1 MTTSPTTYTNLES
14 LFLFQLLP
22 KHGFLNG
29 AFGRI
34 SDELR
39 NTPLIREQLTYDAA
53 RLSPEALQELAL
65 RLLRDE
71 QRREAEI
78 AEKNAAGL
86 SPTSKK
92 RKLAS
97 PPLPSLEDAH
107 RYVDKLPLLVER
119 LYARYREGTIREI
132 RDEEARIE
140 GLQREIGELEKAET
154 LELTVQAPTEKRAD
168 SNGPNAVTPSV
179 VSEQKP
185 ALPTDQALPN
195 PALAPPPATNATK
208 VQDAQKLRAATSS
221 PAPVTIAPTDGKSV
235 QNSPSPAPAGL
246 KPPPA
251 DSRPGPETN
260 KQPTTSRPT
269 SAGLS
274 PILQHPQTAQVQVQ
288 SQVPRPSPTPSKS
301 PLSETSSGPTTAQ
314 APATQS
320 PALSHA
326 SEAGQAGAAQVP
338 SLHWEPPYQPPQSN
352 LTPPQRPAFIPG
364 QQKPMGFP
372 PQVVP
377 GQEQLPQA
385 GPGSRQTGQ
394 QARLPANAN
403 APHGVANAP
412 TPHMAG
418 QASGHHVVPG
428 PSMEGVGRP
437 LQQRPPALAG
447 NSRSPA
453 PGQTPGRYMP
463 PHAPN
468 SALQTPVRAQVPLQ
482 AAPPHGS
489 AVKQGPTPIMQRP
502 QPGRPHHALQPQPP
516 STPQQH
522 QQQQQAVKGS
532 FGSPYSQNAQLAT
545 VPRPSSAH
553 QAQLLPYMARTPSI
567 PRTPGGSIVPAHV
580 VRGHGT
586 KWVTTPT
593 PATPRMEDVKSYFD
607 AASPAFEPLS
617 PPLPKAQLPK
627 SQPLLQPHAPKIATP
642 APVQS
647 VPASEARSK
656 SADDSTQ
663 GAQPVVTPKPR
674 GRPPRNPQKP
684 AATTPSQ
691 SATKQTAA
699 VGQNLETS
707 TQRIKTEAAT
717 PREMEDV
724 EDSTTPQSA
733 HPTSQPSAA
742 RAANKRKREESPAIA
757 PQRSSGPASQVLWT
771 RSFHKVSASALE
783 QVISHRHA
791 NMFAHAVK
799 ERDAPG
805 YRNIV
810 LRPQD
815 LMGIKRA
822 INQGSRA
829 ANQAAQS
836 LPDFDPSTSPMNI
849 WLPISADL
857 VPPRGIINIA
867 QLERELVH
875 MFANAIMYAPDP
887 DRGIG
892 PAFKRRHREGSE
904 DSSEDVLGYEVD
916 EDGIVKDTRS
926 MFGEVE
932 KLLSDLRNEVD
943 RNAPPPA
950 SGPGHSRSMSL
961 AGGEISTAEDDAD
974 EQPGDAKRRRVRG

>member
-1 MTTSPTTYTNLES
+1 MTTSPNTYTNLES

-140 GLQREIGELEKAET
+140 SLQREIGELEKAES
-154 LELTVQAPTEKRAD
+154 LGSTVQAPTEKRAD
-168 SNGPNAVTPSV
+168 SNGPNVVTPSV
-179 VSEQKP
+179 VGEQKP
-185 ALPTDQALPN
+185 AQPTDQVMPI
-195 PALAPPPATNATK
+195 PASVPPPTTNATK

-221 PAPVTIAPTDGKSV
+221 PAPVAIVPTGPRSA

-246 KPPPA
+246 KHPLT

-269 SAGLS
+269 SAGPS
-274 PILQHPQTAQVQVQ
+274 PVLQHPQGQ
-288 SQVPRPSPTPSKS
+288 SQQPRPSPTPSKS
-301 PLSETSSGPTTAQ
+301 PLSETSSGPTAAQ
-314 APATQS
+314 APTTKS

-326 SEAGQAGAAQVP
+326 SEAGQAGAAQTP
-338 SLHWEPPYQPPQSN
+338 SLHWEPPYQPPQPNAIPS
-352 LTPPQRPAFIPG
+352 PRPGFVPG

-372 PQVVP
+372 PQAIP
-377 GQEQLPQA
+377 GQGQLPQA
-385 GPGSRQTGQ
+385 GPSSRQTVQ
-394 QARLPANAN
+394 QVRPSANVN
-403 APHGVANAP
+403 APHGVATAP
-412 TPHMAG
+412 TPYTTGPAP
-418 QASGHHVVPG
+418 GHHTVPAAG
-428 PSMEGVGRP
+428 VEGVGRP
-437 LQQRPPALAG
+437 LQQRPPTAAG
-447 NSRSPA
+447 NSRSPV

-468 SALQTPVRAQVPLQ
+468 SASQTPVRAQVPLQ

-489 AVKQGPTPIMQRP
+489 AVKQGATPVMQRP
-502 QPGRPHHALQPQPP
+502 QPGRPHHALQTQPP

-522 QQQQQAVKGS
+522 QQAAVKGS
-532 FGSPYSQNAQLAT
+532 FGSPYSQNAQLASA
-545 VPRPSSAH
+545 PRPSSAH
-553 QAQLLPYMARTPSI
+553 QAQLLPHMARTPSV
-567 PRTPGGSIVPAHV
+567 PRTPGGSVVPAHV

-627 SQPLLQPHAPKIATP
+627 SQTLLQSQTSEAATP
-642 APVQS
+642 VSFQP
-647 VPASEARSK
+647 VPASKAKPKPS
-656 SADDSTQ
+656 DDDTL
-663 GAQPVVTPKPR
+663 GHQPVVTTKPR
-674 GRPPRNPQKP
+674 GRPPRNPPKP
-684 AATTPSQ
+684 TTTTHSQPATR
-691 SATKQTAA
+691 QTAA
-699 VGQNLETS
+699 VGQNLDTS

-717 PREMEDV
+717 PREMEDF
-724 EDSTTPQSA
+724 EDSATPQSVQ
-733 HPTSQPSAA
+733 PTPQPPAA
-742 RAANKRKREESPAIA
+742 RPTVKRKREESPAIA
-757 PQRSSGPASQVLWT
+757 PQRKFGPASQVLWT

-887 DRGIG
+887 DRGVG

-961 AGGEISTAEDDAD
+961 AGGEVSTAEDDAD